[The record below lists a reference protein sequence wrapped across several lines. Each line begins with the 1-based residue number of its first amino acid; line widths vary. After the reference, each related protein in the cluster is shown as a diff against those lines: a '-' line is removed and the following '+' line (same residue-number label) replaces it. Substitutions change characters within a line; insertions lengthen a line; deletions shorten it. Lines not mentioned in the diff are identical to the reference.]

1 MMTRRD
7 SGEGGRRIRA
17 YGVGNPGSHDDVAS
31 ILYNASA
38 QLTAAAFTST
48 DQDVIASCP
57 DDFKDFENSFPKKK
71 EFENSSCRDRRGTA
85 TASGTSL
92 RSRSPRALW

>member
-1 MMTRRD
+1 MEALVVAMMTRRD

-71 EFENSSCRDRRGTA
+71 RIREFELS
-85 TASGTSL
+85 
-92 RSRSPRALW
+92 